1 MDGLWSIPHD
11 AIRAAAARKTGLPLW
26 RIGAARVTS
35 GLYATCHVIAG
46 ATITV
51 YERDVLLSDTSTPR
65 QESPR

>member
-1 MDGLWSIPHD
+1 MDLWNVGND
-11 AIRAAAARKTGLPLW
+11 AIRLAAARKTGLPLW

-46 ATITV
+46 PTVTV
-51 YERDVLLSDTSTPR
+51 YERDVLLSETSTPR